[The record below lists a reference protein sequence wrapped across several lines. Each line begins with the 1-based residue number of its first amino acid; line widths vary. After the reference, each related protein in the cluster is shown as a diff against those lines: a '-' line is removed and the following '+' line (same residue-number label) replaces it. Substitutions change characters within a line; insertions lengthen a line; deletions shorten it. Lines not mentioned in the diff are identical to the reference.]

1 METILLYVLKASG
14 LMVAFYITYI
24 LLLRNETFFTSNRW
38 FLITGL
44 LTSLLLPI
52 YFITKVVFI
61 EKPKINFQNL
71 NDVTTATIET
81 INENSVKE
89 TFDWTQLIWIGYL
102 FVVLFL
108 LMKMFLSFISLYKM
122 ISKGQVIDSKSYK
135 LIYVNENSAPF
146 SFFNTIVINPKLY
159 SEEEFES
166 IICHEKIHCQEKHS
180 IDVLVTKLICI
191 FFWFNPFIWMYNKA
205 LLQNLEFIADQKAT
219 QLLEN
224 KNKYQKTLLKVV
236 ATQNCLSITNHFNKS
251 LIKKRI
257 VMLNTNPSQ
266 KINSWKYF
274 SMLPLLVAF
283 VFFFQV
289 KVQAQVKG
297 ENKIQAKEVKKVDKT
312 KSNPN
317 DTENTLNLVIDKIS
331 SDIDLKGDSAALKE
345 RFNIDLKVNYIK
357 RNAKGEIIE
366 LKLSYNDNKGKK
378 GKTEQIRTIPIRPIF
393 MKVYRKENGENEIG
407 FYDNHEMKT
416 LPKNDEKEKK
426 ITFIENL
433 KDDAVIY
440 VDDQFLMRKEDV
452 QELDVNSLVS
462 MKVLKDAKSLEKYNV
477 IGKNEVV
484 VIETNWTT
492 KKPKTEDAKINY
504 VIFTNDNGDELT
516 YSFELNY
523 FKVPQFPSVKITEN
537 SPILILNGVQQSNP
551 LKTIDNID
559 FKKIKSVRVSNS
571 KDEVAIGTPIE
582 KIVIT
587 TN

>member
-1 METILLYVLKASG
+1 
-14 LMVAFYITYI
+14 
-24 LLLRNETFFTSNRW
+24 
-38 FLITGL
+38 
-44 LTSLLLPI
+44 
-52 YFITKVVFI
+52 
-61 EKPKINFQNL
+61 
-71 NDVTTATIET
+71 
-81 INENSVKE
+81 
-89 TFDWTQLIWIGYL
+89 
-102 FVVLFL
+102 
-108 LMKMFLSFISLYKM
+108 
-122 ISKGQVIDSKSYK
+122 
-135 LIYVNENSAPF
+135 
-146 SFFNTIVINPKLY
+146 
-159 SEEEFES
+159 
-166 IICHEKIHCQEKHS
+166 
-180 IDVLVTKLICI
+180 
-191 FFWFNPFIWMYNKA
+191 
-205 LLQNLEFIADQKAT
+205 
-219 QLLEN
+219 
-224 KNKYQKTLLKVV
+224 
-236 ATQNCLSITNHFNKS
+236 
-251 LIKKRI
+251 
-257 VMLNTNPSQ
+257 MLNTNPSQ

-289 KVQAQVKG
+289 KVQAQVIGDASTQSKIIETHYGADFAIDANTSEKSLKTIKNAFKEEKIITEISKIKRNSTGEIIGIYIKMICEDGRVKELNVNQNSPIEKIYFYTNRLEKG
-297 ENKIQAKEVKKVDKT
+297 LYDFGVKQITEKEEKAIKNEVNI
-312 KSNPN
+312 NPN
-317 DTENTLNLVIDKIS
+317 DSENTLNLIIDKIS
-331 SDIDLKGDSAALKE
+331 SDIDLKGDSASLKE
-345 RFNIDLKVNYIK
+345 RFNIDLKVNHIK

-366 LKLSYNDNKGKK
+366 LKLSYIDNKGKK

-426 ITFIENL
+426 ITFIESL
-433 KDDAVIY
+433 KDNAIIY

-462 MKVLKDAKSLEKYNV
+462 MKVLKDAKSLEKYNI
-477 IGKNEVV
+477 IGNNEVV

-571 KDEVAIGTPIE
+571 KDEVIIGTLIE
-582 KIVIT
+582 KIIIST
-587 TN
+587 K